1 MTTFANFGP
10 DSLKE
15 ILTTNLG
22 VADEAVDSELS
33 ATLPELGVDSIG
45 VLELQT
51 VIRDQYRVELPE
63 STGELNLA
71 QIIEFV
77 STELKGAA

>member
-22 VADEAVDSELS
+22 VADEAVDDQLTV
-33 ATLPELGVDSIG
+33 TLPELGVDSIG

-51 VIRDQYRVELPE
+51 VVRDQYRVELPD
-63 STGELNLA
+63 STGELNLG

-77 STELKGAA
+77 ANSLKGVA